1 MRRETKES
9 EETGDFEKEES
20 EERSDFID
28 YIEFTYKDKNIL
40 WELLF
45 QNLIH
50 YLLKIIFLSG
60 FFLDVPT

>member
-1 MRRETKES
+1 MVIEYYSEPYFNDSYLIKERIKKRDYC
-9 EETGDFEKEES
+9 ED
-20 EERSDFID
+20 DFID

-50 YLLKIIFLSG
+50 LS
-60 FFLDVPT
+60 DNKR